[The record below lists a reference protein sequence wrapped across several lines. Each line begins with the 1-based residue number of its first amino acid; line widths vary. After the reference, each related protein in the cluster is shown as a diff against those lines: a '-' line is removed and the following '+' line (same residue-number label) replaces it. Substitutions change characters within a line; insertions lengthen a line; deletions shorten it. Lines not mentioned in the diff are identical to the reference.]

1 MEEEI
6 LSICE
11 LNSSEKSVQMR
22 QAHLFF
28 LTYWGI
34 LCTLKNKIVRETV
47 FEMSPWQWI
56 IACGL
61 SSWCQFVAIQGNIK
75 SKLSV
80 WLDQGK
86 EVNSR
91 EIQVAQHG
99 LTLPEDYCG
108 MSTLFKTSTEKHL
121 VRTACSQDHKD
132 YSVLTCPNRMVTTS
146 CLMDGSGA

>member
-47 FEMSPWQWI
+47 FEMSP
-56 IACGL
+56 
-61 SSWCQFVAIQGNIK
+61 
-75 SKLSV
+75 
-80 WLDQGK
+80 
-86 EVNSR
+86 
-91 EIQVAQHG
+91 
-99 LTLPEDYCG
+99 
-108 MSTLFKTSTEKHL
+108 
-121 VRTACSQDHKD
+121 
-132 YSVLTCPNRMVTTS
+132 
-146 CLMDGSGA
+146 